1 MSIPKQP
8 RQQMINIMYLALT
21 ALLAL
26 NVSSEVLN
34 AFKLINDKLN
44 VSNEAAEAKTASL
57 MGMFQSKYNSNAAKT
72 KPYLADA
79 VLARNMVHDFYT
91 YTEQLKTQL
100 IEESGGVAQGKISG
114 SKNTDVTT
122 RIMIE
127 RESGIE
133 LERKINELREKL
145 FSLPM
150 LAGLTTEA
158 RTRLEREISLSTSY
172 DVLEAE
178 KLDKKSWTNYNF
190 ERVPV
195 IAAVTML
202 AKLQGDAKDAESRIL
217 EQLYKGVD
225 AGSYAFEQL
234 SAKVIAPNNYVL
246 ANRQQFNAN
255 IFFAATSKTQEV
267 EVFVGKFNNGIPLRD
282 ANGKLFNQ
290 VEDFPLQD
298 GFTQLEVKDGVAQY
312 NELPDRAGDQYREGV
327 IKIKNPEGTG
337 FNYYPFEVNYKAAQ
351 PTAIVSPDKINLLY
365 AGIENPLSVSV
376 PGYPA
381 ERVRAY
387 LISGNGTINGA
398 NGEYSVKMNNVG
410 RAKIKVNVVMEDGK
424 ETEMGISEFRV
435 KRTPTPTAQV
445 LGYEGGPIDIA
456 TFKVAKELKTVLKD
470 FEFEGVHYKVVGYRM
485 TREHKGE
492 VNDGD
497 ATTSVF
503 TPKML
508 ELVAAAQRGDRYYF
522 EYIKAEGPDKIVRN
536 VPEISFKIK

>member
-57 MGMFQSKYNSNAAKT
+57 MSMFQSKYNSNAAKT
-72 KPYLADA
+72 KPYLDDA

-100 IEESGGVAQGKISG
+100 IEESGGVVQGKISG

-127 RESGIE
+127 RESGIK
-133 LERKINELREKL
+133 LERKVNELREKL
-145 FSLPM
+145 LSLPM
-150 LAGLTTEA
+150 LAGLTSEA
-158 RTRLEREISLSTSY
+158 KATLKREISLSTSY
-172 DVLEAE
+172 DIKEAE
-178 KLDKKSWTNYNF
+178 KLDKKSWANYNF

-225 AGSYAFEQL
+225 AGSYPFEEL

-246 ANRQQFNAN
+246 ANRQQFNAD

-267 EVFVGKFNNGIPLRD
+267 EVYVGKFKNAFPVRD
-282 ANGKLFNQ
+282 EKGKLFNQ
-290 VEDFPLQD
+290 VDAFPLQD
-298 GFTQLEVKDGVAQY
+298 GFTQLEVQDGIAQY
-312 NELPDRAGDQYREGV
+312 SELPNSAGDQYREGV

-351 PTAIVSPDKINLLY
+351 PGIIVSPYRLNLLY

-387 LISGNGTINGA
+387 MNGNGTLSGSNGNYIA
-398 NGEYSVKMNNVG
+398 KVNDVG
-410 RAKIKVNVVMEDGK
+410 RTRVKVNVVMDDGK
-424 ETEMGISEFRV
+424 EVQMGEMEFRV
-435 KRTPTPTAQV
+435 KRVPDPVAVVVNQS
-445 LGYEGGPIDIA
+445 GGPIDKTLFSA
-456 TFKVAKELKTVLKD
+456 GRSLQVVMRDFEYDNFTFKVMS
-470 FEFEGVHYKVVGYRM
+470 YRM
-485 TREHKGE
+485 TLERKQELFE
-492 VNDGD
+492 ARSEASD
-497 ATTSVF
+497 F
-503 TPKML
+503 PQKMR
-508 ELVAAAQRGDRYYF
+508 ELVSGAKKGDNYYF
-522 EYIKAEGPDKIVRN
+522 EDIYVMGPDNVRRKIQDV
-536 VPEISFKIK
+536 SFRIK

>member
-44 VSNEAAEAKTASL
+44 VSNEAAEAKTISL
-57 MGMFQSKYNSNAAKT
+57 MALFQSKYNSNAAKT
-72 KPYLADA
+72 KPYLDDA

-100 IEESGGVAQGKISG
+100 IEESGGVAQGKIIG

-133 LERKINELREKL
+133 LERKVNELREKL
-145 FSLPM
+145 LSLPM
-150 LAGLTTEA
+150 LAQLTPDA
-158 RTRLEREISLSTSY
+158 RARLENEISLSTRY
-172 DVLEAE
+172 DLKEAE
-178 KLDKKSWTNYNF
+178 KLDKKSWANYNF

-202 AKLQGDAKDAESRIL
+202 AKLQGDAKDAESHIL

-225 AGSYAFEQL
+225 AGSYPFEEL
-234 SAKVIAPNNYVL
+234 SAKVIAPNNYIL
-246 ANRQQFNAN
+246 ANRQEFNAD

-267 EVFVGKFNNGIPLRD
+267 EVYVGKFKNAIPVRD
-282 ANGKLFNQ
+282 ENGKLFNQ
-290 VEDFPLQD
+290 VDAFPLQD
-298 GFTQLEVKDGVAQY
+298 GFTQLEAQDGIAQY
-312 NELPDRAGDQYREGV
+312 SELPNSAGDQYREGV

-387 LISGNGTINGA
+387 LVSGNGAISGA
-398 NGEYSVKMNNVG
+398 NGNYSVKMNDVG
-410 RAKIKVNVVMEDGK
+410 RAKIKVNVVMDDGR
-424 ETEMGISEFRV
+424 ETEMGITEFRV
-435 KRTPTPTAQV
+435 KRTPTPTPQV
-445 LGYEGGPIDIA
+445 LGYEGGQIDIA

-470 FEFEGVHYKVVGYRM
+470 FEFEGVHYEVVGYRM

-492 VNDGD
+492 VYDGD
-497 ATTSVF
+497 ATTSAF
-503 TPKML
+503 TPRML
-508 ELVAAAQRGDRYYF
+508 DLVAAAQRGDRYYF
-522 EYIKAEGPDKIVRN
+522 EYIKAEGPDKVVRTL
-536 VPEISFKIK
+536 PDMAFKIK